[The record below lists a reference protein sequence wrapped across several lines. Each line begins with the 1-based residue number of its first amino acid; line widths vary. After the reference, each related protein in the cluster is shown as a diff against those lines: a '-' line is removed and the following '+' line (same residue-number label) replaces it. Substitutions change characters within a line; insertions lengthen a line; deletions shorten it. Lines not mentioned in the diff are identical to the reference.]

1 MNIKVLKDNCLCL
14 SGKEEKILVN
24 PGKEMFSDKKN
35 EYRVVLFTR
44 EELDFL
50 GLTFEGVV
58 IRGPG
63 EYEVGGVEIS
73 GVDGNGDGLAYLIG
87 LDEVA
92 MVVVD
97 GAGGL
102 LSKKLVD
109 KMKGVDVMV
118 VMVRKGEKVDPKTL
132 LAVAKKWGV
141 NYLVPIGFESDDLE
155 VLLDAVDREDLQTV
169 ANLKV
174 EKDSLPDGMEVVL
187 LSND

>member
-1 MNIKVLKDNCLCL
+1 MNIKVLRDNCLCL
-14 SGKEEKILVN
+14 VGGDEKILVN
-24 PGKEMFSDKKN
+24 PVKEVLEDK
-35 EYRVVLFTR
+35 EHVSRVVLFTR

-50 GLTFEGVV
+50 GLTFGGVV

-73 GVDGNGDGLAYLIG
+73 GVDSNGNGLVYSIG
-87 LDEVA
+87 LDDVV

-97 GAGGL
+97 GVGGPL
-102 LSKKLVD
+102 DKKLVE
-109 KMKGVDVMV
+109 KVRGVDVMLV
-118 VMVRKGEKVDPKTL
+118 LVRDGEKIDGKVL

-169 ANLKV
+169 ASLKV

-187 LSND
+187 LSNS